1 MVSEM
6 EHSVVAHQHPGAVV
20 GSVVGQQLLSVAA
33 IGAERERVLVLNA
46 RAGAGYLAGFL
57 NLVKAPAAGSQLL
70 LLRRGR
76 GGAGPVVA
84 FTAAAEGGRG
94 QGQGRARNGKRK
106 VNIGKRR
113 GSEWIR

>member
-1 MVSEM
+1 MVGEM
-6 EHSVVAHQHPGAVV
+6 EDSGVAHQHPSAVV
-20 GSVVGQQLLSVAA
+20 GSIVGQQLLGVAA

-46 RAGAGYLAGFL
+46 RAGTGYLAGFL
-57 NLVKAPAAGSQLL
+57 NLVEAPVAGSQLL

-76 GGAGPVVA
+76 GGVGPVVA
-84 FTAAAEGGRG
+84 LLQLLRAGAA
-94 QGQGRARNGKRK
+94 RARVRNGKRK